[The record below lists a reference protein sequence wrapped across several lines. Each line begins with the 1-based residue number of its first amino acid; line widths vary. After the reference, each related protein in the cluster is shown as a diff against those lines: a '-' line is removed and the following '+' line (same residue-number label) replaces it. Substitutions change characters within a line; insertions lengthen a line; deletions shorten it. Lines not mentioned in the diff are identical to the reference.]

1 MAKIT
6 GIVKWASDVQSG
18 TSQAGNNWQ
27 RQEIMVQEIVGE
39 YPQSVVLTL
48 MGDRIEKFS
57 EYVKTPKVG
66 TFHFAMEAREY
77 NGRYWNSMRLYRVDA
92 VGAQQ
97 TQQPAA
103 APAETQGTQDNN
115 DGLPF

>member
-18 TSQAGNNWQ
+18 TSQAGNDWQ

-57 EYVKTPKVG
+57 EYVKTPKIA
-66 TFHFAMEAREY
+66 TFHFAMEAKEY

-92 VGAQQ
+92 IAQ
-97 TQQPAA
+97 TTQPAS
-103 APAETQGTQDNN
+103 APAETQGTQDDN

>member
-6 GIVKWASDVQSG
+6 GIVKWASDVQTG
-18 TSQAGNNWQ
+18 TSQSGNDWQ
-27 RQEIMVQEIVGE
+27 RQEIMVQEITGE

-48 MGDRIEKFS
+48 LGDRVEKFS
-57 EYVKTPKVG
+57 EYVQTAKVG

-97 TQQPAA
+97 THQPAA

>member
-6 GIVKWASDVQSG
+6 GIVKWASDVQTG
-18 TSQAGNNWQ
+18 TSQAGNDWQ
-27 RQEIMVQEIVGE
+27 RQEIMVHEIVGE

-57 EYVKTPKVG
+57 EYVRTPKVG
-66 TFHFAMEAREY
+66 TFHFAMEAHEY
-77 NGRYWNSMRLYRVDA
+77 NGRYWNSMRLYRVDS
-92 VGAQQ
+92 VGVQQ
-97 TQQPAA
+97 TQQPAS
-103 APAETQGTQDNN
+103 APAETQGTHDDN